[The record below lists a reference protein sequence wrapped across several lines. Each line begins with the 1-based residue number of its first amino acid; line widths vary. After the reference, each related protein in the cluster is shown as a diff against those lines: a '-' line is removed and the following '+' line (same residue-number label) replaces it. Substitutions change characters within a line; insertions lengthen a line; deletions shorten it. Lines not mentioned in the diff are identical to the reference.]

1 MWMWILCEKFY
12 TKFDTKLV
20 QLWHERYSY
29 TVEYNMPPESLDFP
43 QRQADVMP

>member
-1 MWMWILCEKFY
+1 MWILCEIFH

-20 QLWHERYSY
+20 QLWYQRYSY

-43 QRQADVMP
+43 QRQGDVMP